1 MSVGADQEHI
11 SALGCERFPVGGGR
25 RAESVHDDEL
35 LDALPPVD
43 DATRRRSKRSGRS
56 RRSRRSGGRVVW
68 VEIAVDRRQQVVVV
82 ADSKC
87 LPVVHALVTTTT
99 TAHV

>member
-56 RRSRRSGGRVVW
+56 RRSGRSGG
-68 VEIAVDRRQQVVVV
+68 
-82 ADSKC
+82 
-87 LPVVHALVTTTT
+87 
-99 TAHV
+99 